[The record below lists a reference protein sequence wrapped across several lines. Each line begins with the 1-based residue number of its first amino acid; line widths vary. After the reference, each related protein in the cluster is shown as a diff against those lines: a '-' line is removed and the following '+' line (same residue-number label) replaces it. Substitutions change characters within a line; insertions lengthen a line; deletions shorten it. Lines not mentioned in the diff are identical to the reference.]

1 MPSPPSTELAP
12 AVAERYTAL
21 ACGCDSLSCGQALA
35 WAAPAAGEVLVD
47 LGCGRGQDVIA
58 AAGRVGER
66 GLAIGIDRTPAMLE
80 KASASAASLGNVRFV
95 CCDLQALDLP
105 DGCTHVVIS
114 NCTINHAK
122 DKAAVYR

>member
-35 WAAPAAGEVLVD
+35 WAAPAAGEILVD

-58 AAGRVGER
+58 AASRVGEQ
-66 GLAIGIDRTPAMLE
+66 GQAIGIDRTEAMIE
-80 KASASAASLGNVRFV
+80 RARSSVPASLGNVRFV
-95 CCDLQALDLP
+95 CCDLASLDLP
-105 DGCTHVVIS
+105 DGCAHVVIS
-114 NCTINHAK
+114 N
-122 DKAAVYR
+122 